1 MNSLMKIDYL
11 MIFIIINEIIKIKL
25 LKLNKEEKCSNS
37 RNMIDNI

>member
-25 LKLNKEEKCSNS
+25 LKWNKEEKYSDNW
-37 RNMIDNI
+37 NMIDNI